1 MSFDSFLDLL
11 SSLECSGSE
20 QRFDRLPASELN
32 RAAGAGAVFL
42 ILLRIDQEAEKLYK
56 SLLKRGAN
64 LRVFTFDQHADLP
77 EWAER
82 LSCEEILRGTR
93 REL

>member
-1 MSFDSFLDLL
+1 M
-11 SSLECSGSE
+11 
-20 QRFDRLPASELN
+20 N
-32 RAAGAGAVFL
+32 RAADAGAVFL
-42 ILLRIDQEAEKLYK
+42 ILLRIDPEAEKLYK

-64 LRVFTFDQHADLP
+64 LRVFTFDRRADLP

-82 LSCEEILRGTR
+82 LTCEEILHGTR